1 MRIVEFGEVLVIRVG
16 LLDERDVWAEERQ
29 VEEERLVFVL
39 RDERLAVL
47 ALQDDAVGDALGQ
60 AAFGVVLRRLA
71 IECEVG

>member
-39 RDERLAVL
+39 RDERFAVL

-60 AAFGVVLRRLA
+60 TVVGVVLRRLA
-71 IECEVG
+71 IEREVG